1 MQKLTTVVSSAAIL
15 ATALSS
21 GSALAYTDQV
31 MDPAKSYDTA
41 VKVRQVNY
49 TCQSNKKLS
58 VTYGFNKQNLPTY
71 AQANLN
77 GKDRFLPINL
87 GRSDTVDTVFG
98 DEENFSIMSNAMRLN
113 NYHKSSIN
121 VQNASSEI
129 LYKGCDVKSV
139 KKVKG

>member
-1 MQKLTTVVSSAAIL
+1 MKKLTTVLSSAAIL

-21 GSALAYTDQV
+21 GSALAYTDDV
-31 MDPAKSYDTA
+31 MDPAESYDTA

-71 AQANLN
+71 AQAYLN